1 MIGAYW
7 LCLFIVELIIVN
19 VFILAASNGFY
30 CLLLYRNMYFSAQSS
45 EEEKWFDEVI
55 FAFVAK
61 YKEELFVK

>member
-7 LCLFIVELIIVN
+7 LCLFIVELITVN

-30 CLLLYRNMYFSAQSS
+30 CLLLYGNMYFSAQSS
-45 EEEKWFDEVI
+45 EEGKLFDEVI